1 MGIYFR
7 LGAPVGLAVLLFL
20 LLLQAAGR
28 GEVGLA
34 LLCVAGIGMNVATV
48 LLVLRTERRREQRRR
63 IAEEEMLAEIAQWKM
78 CPAADSPPKPTPR
91 PLDRLV
97 EQPDLREPTP
107 GDPGWLASIDD

>member
-34 LLCVAGIGMNVATV
+34 LICVAGIGVNVSTV
-48 LLVLRTERRREQRRR
+48 LLALREQRRR
-63 IAEEEMLAEIAQWKM
+63 IAEEAMLAEIAQWKM